1 MSGYDY
7 FVTYSTAND
16 QIRER
21 VEHTQRSRIPGQR
34 RRRPGRHALAQ
45 RLHSIADRLDT

>member
-7 FVTYSTAND
+7 YVTYKTAND

-21 VEHTQRSRIPGQR
+21 VGQTQRSRIPGR
-34 RRRPGRHALAQ
+34 RRRHPGRHALAQ
-45 RLHSIADRLDT
+45 RLHSIADRLDA